1 MAKSIA
7 AFVLTIHIAFLVPA
21 ALGQS
26 SEEVVIEWLRSEQA
40 SLLDVGNLK
49 LELHLQKEIGRT
61 SSAVSRNDVTVYYD
75 PAAQKIFV
83 ARAVH
88 LGNVGGSLNSKCRG
102 YLNEV
107 RTELGIDVQ
116 RGKPRLPYESKVG
129 EIYVP
134 PELLTVKVGR
144 EIEKTIQLL
153 VTVETDDSEYAC
165 AGGLTGVEILRQ
177 D

>member
-49 LELHLQKEIGRT
+49 LELHLQREIGRT
-61 SSAVSRNDVTVYYD
+61 SSSVSRNDVTVYYD

-83 ARAVH
+83 YLR
-88 LGNVGGSLNSKCRG
+88 NVGGSLNSKCRG

-116 RGKPRLPYESKVG
+116 RGQPRLPYDSKIG

-165 AGGLTGVEILRQ
+165 AGTLVGIEIIRQ

>member
-1 MAKSIA
+1 MDKAITSL
-7 AFVLTIHIAFLVPA
+7 VLTICTAFWLPTA
-21 ALGQS
+21 IGQS

-49 LELHLQKEIGRT
+49 LERFLQKEIGRT
-61 SSAVSRNDVTVYYD
+61 SSSVSRNDVTVYFD

-83 ARAVH
+83 ARVVY
-88 LGNVGGSLNSKCRG
+88 LRNVGGSLRSNCRD

-116 RGKPRLPYESKVG
+116 RGQPRLPYESKVG

-144 EIEKTIQLL
+144 EIEKTMQLL
-153 VTVETDDSEYAC
+153 VTVETDDSAYAC
-165 AGGLTGVEILRQ
+165 GGSLLGNQVTRL
-177 D
+177 

>member
-1 MAKSIA
+1 MRNAPVAI
-7 AFVLTIHIAFLVPA
+7 VLVLGIAFWRSA
-21 ALGQS
+21 ALAQS
-26 SEEVVIEWLRSEQA
+26 SEEVVIDWLRSEQA

-83 ARAVH
+83 ARAVY
-88 LGNVGGSLNSKCRG
+88 LRNVGGSLNSKCRG

-116 RGKPRLPYESKVG
+116 RGRPRLPYESTVG

-144 EIEKTIQLL
+144 EIEKTIQLF

-165 AGGLTGVEILRQ
+165 AGTLVGVEIIRQ

>member
-7 AFVLTIHIAFLVPA
+7 AFVLTIHIAFLVPV

-49 LELHLQKEIGRT
+49 LERYLQKEIGRT

-83 ARAVH
+83 ARAVY
-88 LGNVGGSLNSKCRG
+88 LRIVGGSLNSKCRD

-116 RGKPRLPYESKVG
+116 RGQPRLPYDSKIG

-144 EIEKTIQLL
+144 EIEKTMQLL
-153 VTVETDDSEYAC
+153 VTVETDDSAYAC
-165 AGGLTGVEILRQ
+165 GGSLLGNQVTRL
-177 D
+177 

>member
-21 ALGQS
+21 ALGQN

-40 SLLDVGNLK
+40 SLLDVGNMK

-61 SSAVSRNDVTVYYD
+61 STAVSRNDVTVYFD

-83 ARAVH
+83 ARAVY
-88 LGNVGGSLNSKCRG
+88 LRNVGGSLNSKCRG

-116 RGKPRLPYESKVG
+116 RGKPRLPYESKIG

-165 AGGLTGVEILRQ
+165 AGTLVGVESIRQ